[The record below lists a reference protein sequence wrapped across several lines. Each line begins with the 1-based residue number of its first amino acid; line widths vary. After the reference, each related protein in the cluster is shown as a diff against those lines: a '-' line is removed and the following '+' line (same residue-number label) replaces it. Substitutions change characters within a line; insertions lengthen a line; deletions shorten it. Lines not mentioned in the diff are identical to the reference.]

1 MEKFLLL
8 LDDKKYSDVKKGA
21 FISLKTM
28 LKKVLAIEWTAEP
41 SGQVMPVFF
50 CGRFWDDI
58 NFLSATMT
66 MQA

>member
-50 CGRFWDDI
+50 LRTILG
-58 NFLSATMT
+58 
-66 MQA
+66 